1 MIMVKIG
8 QWNTLPVSRTV
19 DFGVYLDGGNTE
31 ILLPARYIDGTLT
44 PGQEVEVFV
53 YTDSEDR
60 IIATTEHPFATVG
73 EVAFLRVKAVDR
85 IGAFLDWGL
94 MKDLLVPFREQ
105 RARMRE
111 GGVYPVYVYL
121 DDASKRVVAS
131 AKIEKFIGNVH
142 PRYSKA
148 DKVRALVWRTTPVG
162 LSCIVDNLHYG
173 MLYTNETFMNLEP
186 GMVIDAW
193 VHRLRPDGKIDLRLA
208 PPASGRL
215 RSEQLAD
222 IILEQLT
229 ISGGALP
236 LSDKSSPE
244 EIKKAFQCSKR
255 DFKQAVGH
263 LLKDGKIALD
273 ERGISLLAN

>member
-1 MIMVKIG
+1 MVKIG
-8 QWNTLPVSRTV
+8 QWNTLTVSRTV
-19 DFGVYLDGGNTE
+19 DFGVYLDGGNVD
-31 ILLPARYIDGTLT
+31 ILLPARYIDGELS
-44 PGQEVEVFV
+44 PGQEVEVFI

-60 IIATTEHPFATVG
+60 LIATTEHPFATVG
-73 EVAFLRVKAVDR
+73 EVAFLRVKSVNR

-105 RARMRE
+105 RARMHE

-131 AKIEKFIGNVH
+131 AKIEKFIGNVIPH
-142 PRYSKA
+142 YRKG

-173 MLYTNETFMNLEP
+173 MLYSNETFMNLEP
-186 GMVIDAW
+186 GMVVDAW

-215 RSEQLAD
+215 RSEQLASE
-222 IILEQLT
+222 ILEQLA
-229 ISGGALP
+229 IRGGELP
-236 LSDKSSPE
+236 ISDKSTPE
-244 EIKKAFQCSKR
+244 EIKEAFECSKR

-263 LLKDGKIALD
+263 LLKAGKIAFNDNGIALLD
-273 ERGISLLAN
+273 S